1 VAPKATAPGPIWRR
15 VWAGA
20 RTAFAEFWN
29 AEPMTLAAS
38 IAFYTA
44 LSFAP
49 IVVLAIAG
57 LSLLGPGQEAALV
70 TQVSGVFGRQVGG
83 AVEMVIENV
92 GAGGF
97 GPSVGGVIAFV
108 ALLVSATSAFAQLQE
123 ALNEV
128 WGIELPDKNVLVS
141 WLRRRLFSLGIL
153 AVVGFLLVAALI
165 VSTVLAVLL
174 TREGILWLLLNE
186 ALTLLVLGLA
196 FAALYRFVPDRVP
209 PWRGALVG
217 GAITAVLFE
226 TGKWALGS
234 YLGSTTSDDAYGA
247 ASALILLLLWVYYS
261 SLIVLVG
268 AFLTRLIAQRRG
280 WILVPRRPVPLVPTP
295 TPGKP
300 RARRKAR
307 PRRARG

>member
-1 VAPKATAPGPIWRR
+1 MSPRASAPGPAWRR
-15 VWAGA
+15 FWSNAKAPLA
-20 RTAFAEFWN
+20 RFWE
-29 AEPMTLAAS
+29 AEPLTLAAS

-49 IVVLAIAG
+49 IVLLAIAA
-57 LSLLGPGQEAALV
+57 LSLLGPGQEEALV
-70 TQVSGVFGRQVGG
+70 TQVSGVFGRQVGA
-83 AVEMVIENV
+83 AVELVADNV
-92 GAGGF
+92 GARGFSPSIGGM
-97 GPSVGGVIAFV
+97 IAFV

-128 WGIELPDKNVLVS
+128 WGIELPDDNVVVS

-165 VSTVLAVLL
+165 VSTLLAVVL
-174 TREGILWLLLNE
+174 TREGMLWVVLNE
-186 ALTLLVLGLA
+186 ALALVVLTLA
-196 FAALYRFVPDRVP
+196 FAALYRFVPDQVP

-226 TGKWALGS
+226 AGKWALGS
-234 YLGSTTSDDAYGA
+234 YLGHTTSDDAYGA

-268 AFLTRLIAQRRG
+268 AFLTRLIAERRG
-280 WILVPRRPVPLVPTP
+280 WHLRPRRLPPAAPAAQSA
-295 TPGKP
+295 KP
-300 RARRKAR
+300 RARRSKR
-307 PRRARG
+307 TRRSRA

>member
-1 VAPKATAPGPIWRR
+1 MAPEASAPGSAWRR
-15 VWAGA
+15 VWSGA
-20 RTAFAEFWN
+20 RTAFAQFWQ
-29 AEPMTLAAS
+29 AEPLTLAAS

-49 IVVLAIAG
+49 IVVLAIGG
-57 LSLLGPGQEAALV
+57 LSLLGPGQEEALV

-83 AVEMVIENV
+83 AVEMVVENV
-92 GAGGF
+92 GARGF
-97 GPSVGGVIAFV
+97 GPSVGGGIAFL

-128 WGIELPDKNVLVS
+128 WGIELPAKNVLVS

-153 AVVGFLLVAALI
+153 AVVAFLLVAALI

-174 TREGILWLLLNE
+174 TREGPLWVVLNE
-186 ALTLLVLGLA
+186 ALTLLVLALA

-209 PWRGALVG
+209 PWRGALIG
-217 GAITAVLFE
+217 GGITAVLFE
-226 TGKWALGS
+226 GGKWALGS
-234 YLGSTTSDDAYGA
+234 YLGNTTSDDAYGA

-268 AFLTRLIAQRRG
+268 AFLTRLIAQRLG
-280 WILVPRRPVPLVPTP
+280 WELIPRRPVPMAAAPAAS
-295 TPGKP
+295 KP
-300 RARRKAR
+300 R
-307 PRRARG
+307 PRRAARSRRSRA